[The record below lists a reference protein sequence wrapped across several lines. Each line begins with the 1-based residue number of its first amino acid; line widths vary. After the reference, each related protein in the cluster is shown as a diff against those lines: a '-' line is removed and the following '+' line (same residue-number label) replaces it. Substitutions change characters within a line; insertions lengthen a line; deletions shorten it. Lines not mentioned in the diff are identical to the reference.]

1 MNVLVTGA
9 TGFVGAN
16 VARLLVAD
24 GYRVR
29 VLARPASSVTALE
42 GCAVEVVRGD
52 ILEPDSVAR
61 AIQGCAQVFH
71 LAADYR
77 LWAKDPSE
85 IYRNNVDGT
94 RIMLEA
100 CMHARVE
107 RVVYTSSVGTLGLP
121 QDGSLGTETTPVS
134 LHDMIGSYK
143 RSKFLAERVAEEYV
157 ARGLPVVI
165 VNPSNPIGPWE
176 VRPTPTG
183 QLILDYLLRRMFAT
197 LDTGLNLVH
206 VADVARGH
214 LLAAQRGRVGEK
226 YILGC
231 QNLSLTEIFRML
243 ESVTGIRAP
252 RVRVPHALI
261 YVVALANE
269 AVARATGRP
278 PRVPLTGVRMAC
290 KHMYFNAAKAV
301 RELGLPQTPVAQALR
316 EAVDWFV
323 AHRYAPPPPAYRA
336 RVA

>member
-16 VARLLVAD
+16 VARLLVAE

-29 VLARPASSVTALE
+29 ALARPTSSLRALE

-52 ILEPDSVAR
+52 ILEPGSVTR
-61 AIQGCAQVFH
+61 AIKGCAQVFH
-71 LAADYR
+71 VAGDYR
-77 LWAKDPSE
+77 LWAKDPGK

-94 RIMLEA
+94 RMMLEA
-100 CMHARVE
+100 CAQAGVE
-107 RVVYTSSVGTLGLP
+107 RVTYTSSVGTVGLP
-121 QDGSLGTETTPVS
+121 RDGGLGTEATPVS
-134 LHDMIGSYK
+134 LRDMIGLYK
-143 RSKFLAERVAEEYV
+143 RSKFLAERVAEEYA

-183 QLILDYLLRRMFAT
+183 QMILDYLLGRMFAT

-214 LLAAQRGRVGEK
+214 LLAAQRGRVGER

-231 QNLSLTEIFRML
+231 DNRSLTEVFHAL
-243 ESVTGIRAP
+243 ERITGIRAP
-252 RVRVPHALI
+252 HVRVPYPLI
-261 YVVALANE
+261 YLVALVNE
-269 AVARATGRP
+269 AAARATGHP
-278 PRVPLTGVRMAC
+278 PRVPLAGVRMAR
-290 KHMYFNAAKAV
+290 KHMYFSAEKAV
-301 RELGLPQTPVAQALR
+301 RELGLPQTPVEQALR

-323 AHRYAPPPPAYRA
+323 AHGYAPPPPAYRA

>member
-16 VARLLVAD
+16 VARRLVAE
-24 GYRVR
+24 GHRVR
-29 VLARPASSVTALE
+29 VLARPASSLTALE

-52 ILEPDSVAR
+52 VLELDSVAR

-94 RIMLEA
+94 RNMLEA
-100 CMHARVE
+100 CVQARVE
-107 RVVYTSSVGTLGLP
+107 RVVYTSSVGTLGVP
-121 QDGSLGTETTPVS
+121 RDGSLGTETTQVS
-134 LHDMIGSYK
+134 IHDMIGSYK

-214 LLAAQRGRVGEK
+214 LLAAQRGHVGEK

-231 QNLSLTEIFRML
+231 YNLSLTEIFRIL

-252 RVRVPHALI
+252 RVRMPHALI
-261 YVVALANE
+261 YVVALVNE
-269 AVARATGRP
+269 GVARATGRP
-278 PRVPLTGVRMAC
+278 PRVPLSGVRMAR
-290 KHMYFNAAKAV
+290 KHMYFSAAKAV
-301 RELGLPQTPVAQALR
+301 RELGLPQTPVEPALR

-323 AHRYAPPPPAYRA
+323 AHGYAPPPPAYCA
-336 RVA
+336 RWA

>member
-16 VARLLVAD
+16 VARLLMAE
-24 GYRVR
+24 GHRVR
-29 VLARPASSVTALE
+29 VLARPASSLRALE
-42 GCAVEVVRGD
+42 GCAVELVRGD
-52 ILEPDSVAR
+52 ILEPVSVAA
-61 AIQGCAQVFH
+61 AIQGCAQIFH
-71 LAADYR
+71 VTADYR
-77 LWAKDPSE
+77 LWAKDPGE

-94 RIMLEA
+94 RTVLEA
-100 CMHARVE
+100 CTRAGVE

-121 QDGSLGTETTPVS
+121 RDGGLGTETTPVR
-134 LHDMIGSYK
+134 LDDMIGPYK
-143 RSKFLAERVAEEYV
+143 RSKFLAERVAEEYA

-183 QLILDYLLRRMFAT
+183 QMILDYLLGRMVAT
-197 LDTGLNLVH
+197 LDTGLNLIH

-231 QNLSLTEIFRML
+231 QNRSLTEIFHML
-243 ESVTGIRAP
+243 ESITGIRAP

-261 YVVALANE
+261 YLVALVNE
-269 AVARATGRP
+269 GVARPKGIP
-278 PRVPLTGVRMAC
+278 PPVPLTGVRMAS
-290 KHMYFNAAKAV
+290 KHMYFSAEKAI
-301 RELGLPQTPVAQALR
+301 RELRLPQTPIEQALL
-316 EAVDWFV
+316 EAVDWFI
-323 AHRYAPPPPAYRA
+323 AHGCAPPPPAYRVRA
-336 RVA
+336 A

>member
-1 MNVLVTGA
+1 MEVLVTGA

-16 VARLLVAD
+16 VARLLLAD
-24 GYRVR
+24 GYHVR
-29 VLARPASSVTALE
+29 VLARPSSSLKALE
-42 GCAVEVVRGD
+42 GCPVEVLRGD
-52 ILEPDSVAR
+52 ILEPESLHSAVK
-61 AIQGCAQVFH
+61 GCGQVFH
-71 LAADYR
+71 VAADYR
-77 LWAKDPSE
+77 LWATDPNE
-85 IYRNNVDGT
+85 IYRANVDGT
-94 RIMLEA
+94 RNVLEA
-100 CMHARVE
+100 CARAGVE

-121 QDGSLGTETTPVS
+121 EDGRLGTETTPVS
-134 LHDMIGSYK
+134 LADMIGSYK

-176 VRPTPTG
+176 VRPRPTG

-261 YVVALANE
+261 
-269 AVARATGRP
+269 
-278 PRVPLTGVRMAC
+278 
-290 KHMYFNAAKAV
+290 
-301 RELGLPQTPVAQALR
+301 
-316 EAVDWFV
+316 
-323 AHRYAPPPPAYRA
+323 
-336 RVA
+336 

>member
-16 VARLLVAD
+16 VARRLVAE
-24 GYRVR
+24 GHRVR
-29 VLARPASSVTALE
+29 VLARPASSLTALE

-52 ILEPDSVAR
+52 VLEPDSVAR

-94 RIMLEA
+94 RNLLEA
-100 CMHARVE
+100 CVQARVE
-107 RVVYTSSVGTLGLP
+107 RVVYTSSVGTLGVP
-121 QDGSLGTETTPVS
+121 RDGSPGTETTPVS
-134 LHDMIGSYK
+134 IHDMIGSYK

-157 ARGLPVVI
+157 AHGLPVVI

-197 LDTGLNLVH
+197 FDTGLNLVH

-214 LLAAQRGRVGEK
+214 LLAAQRGHVGEK

-231 QNLSLTEIFRML
+231 HNLSLTEIFRIL

-261 YVVALANE
+261 YVVALVNE
-269 AVARATGRP
+269 GVARATGRP
-278 PRVPLTGVRMAC
+278 PRVPLSGVRMAR
-290 KHMYFNAAKAV
+290 KHMYFSAAKAV
-301 RELGLPQTPVAQALR
+301 RELGLPQTPVEPALR

-323 AHRYAPPPPAYRA
+323 AHGYAPPPPAYCA
-336 RVA
+336 RGA

>member
-16 VARLLVAD
+16 VARLLVAE
-24 GYRVR
+24 GHRVR
-29 VLARPASSVTALE
+29 VLARPASSLRALE
-42 GCAVEVVRGD
+42 GCAVEVVRGNMLD
-52 ILEPDSVAR
+52 PVSVAG
-61 AIQGCAQVFH
+61 AIQGCAQIFH
-71 LAADYR
+71 VAADYR
-77 LWAKDPSE
+77 LWAKDPAE

-94 RIMLEA
+94 RTMLEA
-100 CMHARVE
+100 CTRARVE

-121 QDGSLGTETTPVS
+121 RDGGLGTETTPVQ
-134 LHDMIGSYK
+134 LDDMIGPYK
-143 RSKFLAERVAEEYV
+143 RSKFLAERVAEEYA

-183 QLILDYLLRRMFAT
+183 QMILDYLLGRMVAT
-197 LDTGLNLVH
+197 LDTGLNLIY
-206 VADVARGH
+206 VADVAWGH

-231 QNLSLTEIFRML
+231 QNRSLTEIFQML
-243 ESVTGIRAP
+243 ESITGIRAP

-261 YVVALANE
+261 YLVALVNE
-269 AVARATGRP
+269 GVARATGRP
-278 PRVPLTGVRMAC
+278 PRVPLTGVRMAR
-290 KHMYFNAAKAV
+290 KHMYFSAEKAV
-301 RELGLPQTPVAQALR
+301 RELGLPQTPVEQALL
-316 EAVDWFV
+316 EAVDWFT
-323 AHRYAPPPPAYRA
+323 AHGCVPPPPAYRA